1 MLDTKLAGT
10 LRPLAVLLSA
20 ARRHRRLS
28 RLPKNLRPAENR
40 LFENKMLLGEHALAR
55 DRDRSIQLE
64 RTPEPNGAK
73 GVLKRE
79 KFAVRRPDRD
89 GTSRRGINRAKR
101 QAYRPR
107 DEASSVACAEFLN

>member
-1 MLDTKLAGT
+1 
-10 LRPLAVLLSA
+10 
-20 ARRHRRLS
+20 
-28 RLPKNLRPAENR
+28 
-40 LFENKMLLGEHALAR
+40 
-55 DRDRSIQLE
+55 
-64 RTPEPNGAK
+64 
-73 GVLKRE
+73 LKRE